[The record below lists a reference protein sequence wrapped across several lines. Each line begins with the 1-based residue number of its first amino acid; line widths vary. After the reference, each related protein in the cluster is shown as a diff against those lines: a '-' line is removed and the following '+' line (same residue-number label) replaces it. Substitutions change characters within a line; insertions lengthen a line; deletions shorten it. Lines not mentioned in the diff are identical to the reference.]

1 MELKTVN
8 DGTNTKG
15 RKNACRR
22 EKERGREGENIPS
35 YNRMTPVIH
44 IDHYRHP
51 YRRPGSSIWMTR
63 VNRYEVS
70 IIYPSSIGSFSLKQ
84 AFLLPSKF
92 IATFIADSIA
102 NASLLLYLCSDITQ

>member
-1 MELKTVN
+1 MELKTEN

-22 EKERGREGENIPS
+22 EKERGREGGNIPS

-51 YRRPGSSIWMTR
+51 YRRPRSSIWMTR

-70 IIYPSSIGSFSLKQ
+70 IIYPSSIGPFSLK
-84 AFLLPSKF
+84 
-92 IATFIADSIA
+92 
-102 NASLLLYLCSDITQ
+102 